1 MSEEFVTTLVDYQR
15 FFIDERYQNLKPIG
29 LGSYGFVVS
38 AIDCKTG
45 NKVAIKKIRQ
55 VFQDTID
62 AKRILRELKL
72 LRHLNG
78 HENITTIL
86 DIMTVP
92 RNTRFFEDLY
102 IVTNLLDTDLEHV
115 IESRQPLSDEHIQ
128 YFMYQILRGLKYM
141 HSANIIHRDLKP
153 ANILANTNC
162 DVAICDLGLAR
173 GIDGLKE
180 NFELTEYVVTRWYRA
195 PEILCACLNYG
206 KPVDIWSAACIFAEL
221 INRQALFR
229 GQNNHDQLKL
239 IVHKMG
245 CPPEEKLDFIPNAL
259 ARQTILDYADLH
271 TRPFHTFFVPD
282 ANPLAIDLI
291 KKMLAFHPADR
302 LTAEE
307 ALNHKYFSLYQGQV
321 LEPTAEVPFDY
332 TFEKDAS
339 GQSNMTEEQIR
350 LCMYEEAGMFRPH
363 VMDLDDE
370 LTKKEFFPSMMAT
383 MQKEKSGRAV
393 NGAGGNVEFY
403 INPNRQSHK

>member
-15 FFIDERYQNLKPIG
+15 FFIDERYKSLKAIG
-29 LGSYGFVVS
+29 LGSYGFVAS
-38 AIDCKTG
+38 AIDSKTG
-45 NKVAIKKIRQ
+45 NRVAIKKIRQ

-141 HSANIIHRDLKP
+141 HSANVIHRDLKP
-153 ANILANTNC
+153 ANILANSNC

-173 GIDGLKE
+173 GIDGLDDKC
-180 NFELTEYVVTRWYRA
+180 NLTEYVVTRWYRA

-239 IVHKMG
+239 IIHKMG
-245 CPPEEKLDFIPNAL
+245 CPPEEKLDFIPNLL
-259 ARQTILDYADLH
+259 ARQTILEYRDLH
-271 TRPFHTFFVPD
+271 TRPFEDYFVPD
-282 ANPLAIDLI
+282 ANPVAIDLI
-291 KKMLAFHPADR
+291 RKMLAFHPADR

-307 ALNHKYFSLYQGQV
+307 ALAHKYFALYQGQV
-321 LEPTAEVPFDY
+321 LEPTADAPFDY
-332 TFEKDAS
+332 EFELDES
-339 GQSNMTEEQIR
+339 GRSNMSEEAIR
-350 LCMYEEAGMFRPH
+350 ICMYEEALMFRPQM
-363 VMDLDDE
+363 MDLDDD
-370 LTKKEFFPSMMAT
+370 TVKKEFFPSLSPT
-383 MQKEKSGRAV
+383 SQK
-393 NGAGGNVEFY
+393 
-403 INPNRQSHK
+403 SHK